1 MQHNSNK
8 HMLVRDARLVR
19 DTLPARSCY
28 LLEARSLPK
37 WKTSFQKQPWSK
49 ADASLP

>member
-1 MQHNSNK
+1 MQHTADK
-8 HMLVRDARLVR
+8 PMLVRDTRLVR

-37 WKTSFQKQPWSK
+37 WKTSFQKQLWSK
-49 ADASLP
+49 ADA